1 VRLSR
6 TMVLFTLSLPAVVH
20 SQSYAGHNTIG
31 PSMQLSA
38 NAWPAMTPFDL
49 HSRRGVSR
57 VTFVGPIYCEESDVR
72 PADPELNWSTS
83 RVTGSAKEEDREP
96 YHWKGL
102 LLQSLAFHG
111 IEVGVRIATA
121 DPKDMHILLNK
132 PFWTD
137 YWNSLQQFNMR
148 RWNDGDS
155 FGVNYIGHPM
165 QGSISGYIEVLNDP
179 RGRAERISRARPY
192 WNSRFRS
199 FLWQT
204 IYSTNSEIGPVGEAG
219 IFNEGVYTYPI
230 RCSNSPGAAHPCNS
244 PNATYTNNT
253 GWVDFIV
260 TPVVGTLGL
269 IGEDAIDRYVTDR
282 LVYLHPYSRRYKIL
296 RAGLNPPR
304 SVANVLAGQLP
315 WYRPYDQLYTAPVY
329 GDHRTDFGGWSK
341 QTTDLNVFYS
351 SLGLAGQGYGCS
363 SCRTYNSGAG
373 AELDVPLTPYLG
385 LSMSARTQ
393 PASSILPSATA
404 GRAFVA
410 AHFGLKGGYSTDH
423 FAVHLTVAPGF
434 ASYSG
439 VPSPVDGTG
448 VMTQR
453 RIYTFSALGSLGID
467 VRIQQHLGV
476 RVAADQM
483 VIRYRD
489 SVVDPAGQG
498 IPPNLSFLAHENEIN
513 STNWG
518 FRAGP
523 VLRF

>member
-1 VRLSR
+1 
-6 TMVLFTLSLPAVVH
+6 
-20 SQSYAGHNTIG
+20 
-31 PSMQLSA
+31 MQLSM
-38 NAWPAMTPFDL
+38 NAWPAMAPFDPL
-49 HSRRGVSR
+49 WHSCVSR
-57 VTFVGPIYCEESDVR
+57 ATFVGPIYCEEPDVR
-72 PADPELNWSTS
+72 PADTEYDWNTYGGTRSA
-83 RVTGSAKEEDREP
+83 TGENREP

-179 RGRAERISRARPY
+179 RGRAERISKARPY

-439 VPSPVDGTG
+439 VPSPVDGAG

-483 VIRYRD
+483 VIRYRN